1 MKRIIIYLGLLSIPV
16 SCAKTPSGTA
26 DSEPVPIVFKVSEQE
41 ISVVTKAVEVTTS
54 NNLSSIYISA
64 FSGTENDVAWNNTV
78 FIGNGGVFTTSK
90 YWPSTNQDY
99 SFYAANEAIS
109 YSDGRFTVSPSSTE
123 RDIVCGY
130 EESSQYKGVNTIT
143 LKHIF
148 TRIGAVNVT
157 AKDSYQISNLTVNVV
172 PLVPGSSTKYDIASG
187 TWSNPVSGTP
197 VILTT
202 DSFPSSKNCDF
213 LLIPGRYKFIA
224 TWTASLDGYSE
235 TFENRESQEFDLK
248 AGSKYNLSCKVG
260 GSASKL
266 EFKFSIEDW
275 TTSNISIEF

>member
-1 MKRIIIYLGLLSIPV
+1 MKRFIFYLGILAIPV
-16 SCAKTPSGTA
+16 SCGKTPVETT
-26 DSEPVPIVFKVSEQE
+26 DTEPVPIVFKVSEQE

-78 FIGNGGVFTTSK
+78 FIGNGG
-90 YWPSTNQDY
+90 
-99 SFYAANEAIS
+99 
-109 YSDGRFTVSPSSTE
+109 
-123 RDIVCGY
+123 DIVCGY

-202 DSFPSSKNCDF
+202 NSFPSSKNCDF

-248 AGSKYNLSCKVG
+248 AGFKYNLNCKVG
-260 GSASKL
+260 GNASKL